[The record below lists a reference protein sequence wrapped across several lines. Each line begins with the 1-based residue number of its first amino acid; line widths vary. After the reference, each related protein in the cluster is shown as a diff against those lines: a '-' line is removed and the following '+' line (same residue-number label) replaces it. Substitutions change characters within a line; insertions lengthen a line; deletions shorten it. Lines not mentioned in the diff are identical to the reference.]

1 METFFIAS
9 LIGGWCSGH
18 LKISKLVDKET
29 YMAEIFS
36 NRHVM
41 TKEDIER
48 KIDDIMQS
56 LSESGLSADEIHELK
71 QYFNDAL
78 QREPAYH
85 NYLTNHRSSGR
96 KGKRT
101 EEIDIVFDRVRG
113 KRNGLSGGLKKFP
126 NPIRII
132 ISLLFITLGFAM
144 IILPAPPYFEMYT
157 IFYFNENDGFTLM
170 DLISLLIVF
179 CGVFT
184 LIMTMQKRNSE

>member
-1 METFFIAS
+1 MLTKKPIW
-9 LIGGWCSGH
+9 LQ
-18 LKISKLVDKET
+18 
-29 YMAEIFS
+29 IFS
-36 NRHVM
+36 DRRII
-41 TKEDIER
+41 TKDDIER

-56 LSESGLSADEIHELK
+56 ISESGLPAEEIHALR
-71 QYFNDAL
+71 QYFNDTV
-78 QREPAYH
+78 QQNPAYRI
-85 NYLTNHRSSGR
+85 YLANHLTTVLKER
-96 KGKRT
+96 RT
-101 EEIDIVFDRVRG
+101 EEIDIVFAKVRG
-113 KRNGLSGGLKKFP
+113 KRNGLKSGLKKFP

>member
-1 METFFIAS
+1 
-9 LIGGWCSGH
+9 
-18 LKISKLVDKET
+18 
-29 YMAEIFS
+29 MA
-36 NRHVM
+36 
-41 TKEDIER
+41 KDDIER

-56 LSESGLSADEIHELK
+56 LGGSDLSAEEIHELK

-78 QREPAYH
+78 QRNSAYRAYLASGAKEKKPA
-85 NYLTNHRSSGR
+85 
-96 KGKRT
+96 
-101 EEIDIVFDRVRG
+101 EIDIVFARPGRKGRLD
-113 KRNGLSGGLKKFP
+113 GGLKKFP
-126 NPIRII
+126 NLIRII

-184 LIMTMQKRNSE
+184 LIMTMQKRNIE